1 MAQRKTA
8 KLTRRL
14 LGVLLLALILY
25 ACAALASVLPGG
37 GRGSGPPGRAGGV
50 RSGVGGDKR
59 SARYDIAHAGD
70 EEVIADIAREKLG
83 LVLPGEKVYYDVG
96 N

>member
-25 ACAALASVLPGG
+25 ACAALASV
-37 GRGSGPPGRAGGV
+37 RQEVGRAQAHLEELEASV
-50 RSGVGGDKR
+50 RALEETNDQL
-59 SARYDIAHAGD
+59 RYDIAHAGD

>member
-25 ACAALASVLPGG
+25 ACVSLASVRREVAGAQDRLEELEA
-37 GRGSGPPGRAGGV
+37 SARALEEAN
-50 RSGVGGDKR
+50 DQL
-59 SARYDIAHAGD
+59 RYDIDHAGD